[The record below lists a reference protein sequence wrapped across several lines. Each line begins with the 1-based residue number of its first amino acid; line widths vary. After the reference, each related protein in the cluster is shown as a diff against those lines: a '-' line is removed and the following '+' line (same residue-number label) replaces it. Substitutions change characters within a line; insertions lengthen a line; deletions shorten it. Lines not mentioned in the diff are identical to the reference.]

1 MGIRTNTALNLAGT
15 IAPVAVML
23 VTVPVLIATL
33 GEARFGVLS
42 LVWLLSGY
50 VLFFD
55 FGIGQAINFELAKLK
70 EASAEERANLFWL
83 ALLMAALFSLFG
95 VPVLYGLA
103 YWVFAYLID
112 MPDIIRAEVLSVLP
126 WIAGSLPLSI
136 LNGFFIGAL
145 AGRDRFG
152 LLNTS
157 RAVGQ
162 TLVSCVQVV
171 AALAI
176 GATLEV
182 VVPAAIAATSI
193 SVGLVAVFAFTAVPA
208 CSRPSLAALGDARRI
223 LGYGGW
229 VSVGS
234 LARQVIANSDR
245 LVIGWIN
252 GAQAVAV
259 YAVVI
264 NLMRRLNMVPR
275 ALAEALFPAVTG
287 QQGDAQNE
295 LIRKAIRIQAAL
307 GLAVAG
313 GMAIAVEPFLWLWL
327 GADFAARAAPLA
339 QLVAVFAY
347 ISGLNGLGVALVR
360 ASGDPRFASLVLV
373 SQIVP
378 FFVGLYFG
386 SLLYGVMGVAVVCI
400 LRALFDMGR
409 LFARLKMLRGITL
422 LSAPILA
429 FLLSGLAFPLFF
441 ASPWQPS
448 ALAVRFAAG
457 LIVALWCL
465 WLAPELISLVPER
478 MRVWDQRARHEGE
491 GQS

>member
-55 FGIGQAINFELAKLK
+55 FGIGQAINFELAKLRD
-70 EASAEERANLFWL
+70 ASAEDRANLFWL
-83 ALLMAALFSLFG
+83 ALLMAALFSLLG
-95 VPVLYGLA
+95 VPMLYGLA
-103 YWVFAYLID
+103 YWVFASLID
-112 MPDIIRAEVLSVLP
+112 MPSAIRSEVLSVLP

-145 AGRDRFG
+145 AGCDRFG

-157 RAVGQ
+157 RAAGQ
-162 TLVSCVQVV
+162 TMVSCAQVL

-182 VVPAAIAATSI
+182 VIPAAIIATGL
-193 SVGLVAVFAFTAVPA
+193 SVALVGVFAFVSVPA
-208 CSRPSLAALGDARRI
+208 PLRPSLAAKGDAKRI

-234 LARQVIANSDR
+234 LARQIIANSDR
-245 LVIGWIN
+245 FVIGWLN

-287 QQGDAQNE
+287 KEGEAQKD

-313 GMAIAVEPFLWLWL
+313 GMAIVVEPFLWLWL

-347 ISGLNGLGVALVR
+347 ISGLNGLGVAMVR
-360 ASGDPRFASLVLV
+360 ASGDPRFATLVLL

-386 SLLYGVMGVAVVCI
+386 SLWYGIMGVAVINI

-409 LFARLKMLRGITL
+409 LFARLETLRDITL

-429 FLLSGLAFPLFF
+429 FLLSGLALPAVFET
-441 ASPWQPS
+441 PWGAG
-448 ALAVRFAAG
+448 ALVVRFGAG
-457 LIVALWCL
+457 LGVALWCL
-465 WLAPELISLVPER
+465 WLAPELLSLVPTR
-478 MRVWDQRARHEGE
+478 MRVWDRLARGE
-491 GQS
+491 DQL

>member
-23 VTVPVLIATL
+23 VTVPVLIAAL

-70 EASAEERANLFWL
+70 DASADTRANLFWL
-83 ALLMAALFSLFG
+83 ALLMAALFSLLG

-112 MPDIIRAEVLSVLP
+112 MPDSIRGEALSVLP

-136 LNGFFIGAL
+136 LNGFFIGTL

-162 TLVSCVQVV
+162 TVVSCAQVI

-176 GATLEV
+176 GAALEV
-182 VVPAAIAATSI
+182 VIPAAIIATGF
-193 SVGLVAVFAFTAVPA
+193 SVSLVGVFAFRAVPA
-208 CSRPSLAALGDARRI
+208 RLRPSLAALGDARRV

-229 VSVGS
+229 VSLGS

-245 LVIGWIN
+245 FVIGWIN
-252 GAQAVAV
+252 GAQAVAI

-287 QQGDAQNE
+287 QQGDAQKG

-307 GLAVAG
+307 GLGVAG

-360 ASGDPRFASLVLV
+360 ASGDPRFATLVLV

-378 FFVGLYFG
+378 FFIGLYFG
-386 SLLYGVMGVAVVCI
+386 SLWYGVMGVAVVCI
-400 LRALFDMGR
+400 FRALFDMGR
-409 LFARLKMLRGITL
+409 LFARLEKLRDITL
-422 LSAPILA
+422 FSAPIIA
-429 FLLSGLAFPLFF
+429 FLLGGLALPQLF
-441 ASPWQPS
+441 ASPWEVS

-457 LIVALWCL
+457 LSVVLWCL
-465 WLAPELISLVPER
+465 WLAPELLSVVPER
-478 MRVWDQRARHEGE
+478 LRFWDRRARRE